1 MSARRNGFRTPAEQ
15 RRLRMGCDIGFV
27 VLAPFALAEKCM
39 QGEVEAS
46 KSYHNI
52 SACEKKKKATEKHED
67 VCVSH

>member
-15 RRLRMGCDIGFV
+15 RRLHMGCDIGFV

-46 KSYHNI
+46 KSHHNI
-52 SACEKKKKATEKHED
+52 SACEKINKKKQQKNMRMY
-67 VCVSH
+67 V